1 MQLHKY
7 LTLSR
12 YLHTEMKSRLKK
24 HLPNAITCAN
34 LFSGCIGI
42 VLAFKGELIG
52 AAYAIFLSA
61 IFDFFDG
68 LASRVLKSFSG
79 IGKDLDSLADMVSF
93 GVLPAVIMYQI
104 MLQAHQIDRVSD
116 YLNFIAFLIPVFSAL
131 RLAKFNVDTRQ
142 AEHFI
147 GLPTPANAIL
157 IASFPIILE
166 HHNPYF
172 EPSLQNP
179 WVLSIFIVLMC
190 ALLVAEMPMLSLKFK
205 NKDFNRNISRYLL
218 LLFSAILILFFKF
231 AAVPVVILF
240 YIVLSVINFKL
251 LQTDV
256 MQTGHKEN

>member
-1 MQLHKY
+1 
-7 LTLSR
+7 
-12 YLHTEMKSRLKK
+12 MKNRLKK

-42 VLAFKGELIG
+42 VFAFQGNLIA

-93 GVLPAVIMYQI
+93 GVLPAVIMYQLL
-104 MLQAHQIDRVSD
+104 LQAHQIDNVST

-142 AEHFI
+142 AENFI

-157 IASFPIILE
+157 IASFPLIID
-166 HHNPYF
+166 HHNRYYTPY
-172 EPSLQNP
+172 LLNP
-179 WVLSIFIVLMC
+179 YVLSVFIVIMC
-190 ALLVAEMPMLSLKFK
+190 SLLVAEMPMMSLKFK
-205 NKDFNRNISRYLL
+205 NKDFNENIFRYLL

-231 AAVPVVILF
+231 AAVPVVIF
-240 YIVLSVINFKL
+240 IYITLSIIQFKFTHVSVISGSSK
-251 LQTDV
+251 DV
-256 MQTGHKEN
+256 KTSPDKHL

>member
-1 MQLHKY
+1 
-7 LTLSR
+7 
-12 YLHTEMKSRLKK
+12 MKNRVKK

-42 VLAFKGELIG
+42 VFAFQGNLIA

-93 GVLPAVIMYQI
+93 GVLPAVIMYQLL
-104 MLQAHQIDRVSD
+104 LQAHQIDNVST

-142 AEHFI
+142 AENFI

-157 IASFPIILE
+157 IASFPLIID
-166 HHNPYF
+166 HHNRYYTPY
-172 EPSLQNP
+172 LLNP
-179 WVLSIFIVLMC
+179 YILSIFIIVMC
-190 ALLVAEMPMLSLKFK
+190 SLLVVEMPMMSLKFK
-205 NKDFNRNISRYLL
+205 NRDFNENIFRYLL

-231 AAVPVVILF
+231 AAVPVIIFIYVT
-240 YIVLSVINFKL
+240 LSIIQFKF
-251 LQTDV
+251 TSVSIMSGTPKDV
-256 MQTGHKEN
+256 KNHS

>member
-1 MQLHKY
+1 
-7 LTLSR
+7 
-12 YLHTEMKSRLKK
+12 MKNRVKK

-42 VLAFKGELIG
+42 VLAFKGEMI
-52 AAYAIFLSA
+52 AASYAIFLSA

-104 MLQAHQIDRVSD
+104 MLQARQIDKISD

-142 AEHFI
+142 AENFI

-157 IASFPIILE
+157 IASFPLILD
-166 HHNPYF
+166 HHNQFYSAP
-172 EPSLQNP
+172 LQNP
-179 WVLSIFIVLMC
+179 WILSILIVVMC
-190 ALLVAEMPMLSLKFK
+190 TLLVIEVPMMSLKFK
-205 NKDFNRNISRYLL
+205 STDFNQNISRYLL

-240 YIVLSVINFKL
+240 YIALSVIQFKFL
-251 LQTDV
+251 NPGFMDTSRKN
-256 MQTGHKEN
+256 G

>member
-7 LTLSR
+7 LTFSR
-12 YLHTEMKSRLKK
+12 YLHTEMKTRLKK

-42 VLAFKGELIG
+42 VLAFKGNLI
-52 AAYAIFLSA
+52 AASYAIFLSA

-104 MLQAHQIDRVSD
+104 MLQAHQIDKVSD

-131 RLAKFNVDTRQ
+131 RLAKFNQDTRQ
-142 AEHFI
+142 AENFI

-157 IASFPIILE
+157 IASFPLILD
-166 HHNPYF
+166 HHNRYF

-179 WVLSIFIVLMC
+179 WVLSIFIILMC
-190 ALLVAEMPMLSLKFK
+190 ALLVAEMPMMSLKFK
-205 NKDFNRNISRYLL
+205 NKDFNKNIYRYLL

-231 AAVPVVILF
+231 AAVPVVILL
-240 YIVLSVINFKL
+240 YITLSIIQFRFSNDKIS
-251 LQTDV
+251 
-256 MQTGHKEN
+256 G

>member
-1 MQLHKY
+1 
-7 LTLSR
+7 
-12 YLHTEMKSRLKK
+12 MKIRLKK

-42 VLAFKGELIG
+42 VLAFQGELIA

-79 IGKDLDSLADMVSF
+79 IGKDLDSLADIVSF

-104 MLQAHQIDRVSD
+104 LLAGHQINKVSD

-142 AEHFI
+142 AENFI

-157 IASFPIILE
+157 IASFPIIIQ
-166 HHNPYF
+166 HHNKYYTPY
-172 EPSLQNP
+172 LLNP
-179 WVLSIFIVLMC
+179 YVLSCFIVVMC
-190 ALLVAEMPMLSLKFK
+190 TLLVVEVPMMSLKFK
-205 NKDFNRNISRYLL
+205 NRDFNENIFRYLL

-231 AAVPVVILF
+231 AAIPVVILL
-240 YIVLSVINFKL
+240 YIILSLIQFKFKFIH
-251 LQTDV
+251 DEV
-256 MQTGHKEN
+256 PG